1 MGAPGTGDA
10 RPEDLAITT
19 HGAKLDST
27 MAHAH
32 EHEHPKAAPA
42 ELDYIRQFVNT
53 LDLETLEDKIA
64 EPDGAAAW
72 FTDRGLL
79 TEGEDLTAAD
89 VRQAQAMR
97 EALRKLLLAHNGAP
111 LDAAAVDAVNNAAK
125 SSELVVRFDEHGHA
139 ELAPVRPGIDGAL
152 GRLIAI
158 VNRAM
163 SEGNWERLK
172 ACPED
177 KCEWAFYDWSK
188 NRSATWCDMATC
200 GNRAKARAYRRRR
213 QRGSATTA

>member
-1 MGAPGTGDA
+1 MSD
-10 RPEDLAITT
+10 
-19 HGAKLDST
+19 HQ
-27 MAHAH
+27 H
-32 EHEHPKAAPA
+32 EHEHPKAAPD
-42 ELDYIRQFVNT
+42 ELDHIRQFVNT

-64 EPDGAAAW
+64 EAPAAAEW
-72 FTDRGLL
+72 FMGRELL
-79 TEGEDLTAAD
+79 AAHETLTPAD
-89 VRQAQAMR
+89 VRQAQEMR

-125 SSELVVRFDEHGHA
+125 SAELVVRFDEHGDA
-139 ELAPVRPGIDGAL
+139 ELVPVRPGIDGAL

-158 VNRAM
+158 VYRAI
-163 SEGNWERLK
+163 SEGTWERLK

-177 KCEWAFYDWSK
+177 RCEWAFYDWSK

-200 GNRAKARAYRRRR
+200 GNRAKARAYRQRR

>member
-1 MGAPGTGDA
+1 
-10 RPEDLAITT
+10 
-19 HGAKLDST
+19 

-42 ELDYIRQFVNT
+42 ELDHIRQFVNT

-64 EPDGAAAW
+64 EPDGAAGW
-72 FTDRGLL
+72 FTERGLL
-79 TEGEDLTAAD
+79 PEKEVLTAAD

-125 SSELVVRFDEHGHA
+125 SAELVVHFDEHGHA

-163 SEGNWERLK
+163 SEGTWERLK

-213 QRGSATTA
+213 QHGSTTTA